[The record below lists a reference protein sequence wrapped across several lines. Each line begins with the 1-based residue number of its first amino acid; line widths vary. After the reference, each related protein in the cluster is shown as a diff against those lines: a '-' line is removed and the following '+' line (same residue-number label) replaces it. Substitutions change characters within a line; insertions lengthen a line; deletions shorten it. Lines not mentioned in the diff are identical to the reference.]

1 MTADPKRVAV
11 LVSGRGSNLKALI
24 DHASGYEVVLVASN
38 KPQAHALN
46 VARAAGLPTWTC
58 EGRGVAREQ
67 YDAMLSRSLDDHRV
81 GTIALAG
88 YMQLLSPQFV
98 ERWRGRIVNIHP
110 SLLPKYRGLNTHE
123 RALAA
128 GDCVTG
134 CTVHVVTEELDSGEI
149 LAQTTV
155 AIEANDDVTALSE
168 RVLLAEHALY
178 PATLAAFVRR

>member
-1 MTADPKRVAV
+1 MTADARRVAV

-24 DHASGYEVVLVASN
+24 DRAAGYDIVLVASN
-38 KPQAHALN
+38 KPQAHALD
-46 VARAAGLPTWTC
+46 VGRAAGVPTWTY

-67 YDAMLSRSLDDHRV
+67 YDAMLSRSLEDHRV

-88 YMQLLSPQFV
+88 YMRLLAPDFV
-98 ERWRGRIVNIHP
+98 ERWRGRIINIHP

-128 GDCVTG
+128 GETISG
-134 CTVHVVTEELDSGEI
+134 CTVHIVTEELDSGET

-155 AIEANDDVTALSE
+155 AIESGDDVTALSE
-168 RVLLAEHALY
+168 RVLMAEHILY